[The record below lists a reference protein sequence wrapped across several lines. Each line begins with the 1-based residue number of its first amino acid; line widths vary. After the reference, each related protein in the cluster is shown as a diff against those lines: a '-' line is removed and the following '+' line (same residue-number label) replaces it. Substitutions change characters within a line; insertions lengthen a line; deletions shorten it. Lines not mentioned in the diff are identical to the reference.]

1 MLETPKFF
9 PVSEAIEK
17 GLDKLRKWYKS
28 LEQSDSYFIC
38 LGALA
43 KFLILQR
50 NFC

>member
-17 GLDKLRKWYKS
+17 GLDKLGKWYKS
-28 LEQSDSYFIC
+28 LEQSNSYFIS

-43 KFLILQR
+43 KLSSFQH
-50 NFC
+50 NFS